1 MNNNISSNISN
12 WKYNWE
18 KWSQNKIDP
27 NTKLCHTKNH
37 QDRTQSLCVKG
48 KKHINQVIEKYQK
61 YSPA

>member
-48 KKHINQVIEKYQK
+48 KKHIN
-61 YSPA
+61 